1 MFDMR
6 ASIVFG
12 LVLESLLAYFSY
24 VCALS
29 YFVLLLFIMYDDLR
43 NTIQRTAPGELA
55 YPLKEKRSRYT
66 HLSNNANARTVLIHK
81 PKYIITADKKG
92 VVHVWQDKSILI
104 QDGVIV
110 DIFDPAKK
118 KIDLNS
124 VELVYDG
131 SKRGGIIV
139 TPGFVN
145 MHTHPPMYLLRSSLM
160 LEKGEN
166 LERSLKDMFAFESR
180 MTEEDFYV
188 STIGDFTEEQKN
200 GITTT
205 LSHYAV
211 FNPLEEAAK
220 LLRHNVVNAISA
232 VSNSHPENTPE
243 YVEGLLKNRKKYYTQ
258 IAVAIHTMHS
268 AQPQVLKKVA
278 QLVKKYKTLFTTHVA
293 ETQASVQ
300 RNFEV
305 HGDLTVKTLE
315 RYGLANERTV
325 MSHGVHLTDEEVAI
339 VKKNRIGVVHLPTSN
354 KLHKSG
360 EFPYLLFKKHKAT
373 DLISLGTDSVI
384 SKNSLDILSEA
395 LQARIMHQDKSVI
408 YYEELF
414 KMMTCNGAE
423 SLGMH
428 DRGRILPGFKA
439 DLAFWKVRD
448 RGITPY
454 DEENPVTLI
463 GNMITHGGRDVRDLM
478 INGEFVI
485 SNRRHNLVAE
495 TELMIELQKHHQL
508 IRRRVPKE

>member
-1 MFDMR
+1 MQRTF
-6 ASIVFG
+6 
-12 LVLESLLAYFSY
+12 
-24 VCALS
+24 
-29 YFVLLLFIMYDDLR
+29 FVLFSFIMYDDLR
-43 NTIQRTAPGELA
+43 NEIQRTAPGELA

-66 HLSNNANARTVLIHK
+66 HVSDNANARTVLIHK

-92 VVHVWQDKSILI
+92 VVHVWSNKSILI
-104 QDGVIV
+104 RDGVIV
-110 DIFDPAKK
+110 DIFDPEKK
-118 KIDLNS
+118 KIDFNGI
-124 VELVYDG
+124 ELIYDG

-180 MTEEDFYV
+180 MTNEDFFI
-188 STIGDFTEEQKN
+188 STVGDLTEEQKN

-211 FNPLEEAAK
+211 FEPIEEAAK
-220 LLRHNVVNAISA
+220 LVRQNVVNAISA

-243 YVEGLLKNRKKYYTQ
+243 YVESLLKNRKNYHTQ
-258 IAVAIHTMHS
+258 IAVAIHTVHS
-268 AQPQVLKKVA
+268 AAPEVLKKVA

-300 RNFEV
+300 RNLEV
-305 HGDLTVKTLE
+305 HGDRTVNTLE
-315 RYGLANERTV
+315 RYGLANERTI
-325 MSHGVHLTDEEVAI
+325 MSHGVHLTDDEVAL
-339 VKKNRIGVVHLPTSN
+339 VKKYKIGVVHLPTSN

-360 EFPYLLFKKHKAT
+360 EFPYLLFKNHKAT

-395 LQARIMHQDKSVI
+395 LQARIMHQEKSVI

-414 KMMTCNGAE
+414 KMMTCNAAD
-423 SLGMH
+423 SLQMH
-428 DRGRILPGFKA
+428 DRGRILPGFRA

-448 RGITPY
+448 RGIMPY
-454 DEENPVTLI
+454 DEDNPVTLI